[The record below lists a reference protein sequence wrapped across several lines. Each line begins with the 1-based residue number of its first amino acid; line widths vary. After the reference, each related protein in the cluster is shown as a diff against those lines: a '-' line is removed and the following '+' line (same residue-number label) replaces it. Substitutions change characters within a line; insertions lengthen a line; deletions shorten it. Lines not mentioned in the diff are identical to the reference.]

1 MPTMGGHAGLAGVAV
16 QSGGFWFE
24 SNPGAFRNS
33 QNGLARS
40 GTLQF
45 ENVHA
50 NDPLLSHR
58 EPRVPGENDPESLS
72 DSAARIILF
81 AVAGAVVG
89 FAIFYVDWPFGAEAS
104 PFTATGQYRLWVL
117 IICAQTAL
125 WGAASIPIWASIRA
139 YSAHWPGHKREIA
152 TAVGL
157 LALLVLGFVIVSA
170 LRSGLRLD
178 YPLPHHRWKVGLI
191 SVLGSIVALAG
202 AVGVV
207 LVHSALGSVPTRGRS
222 GADQI
227 GDFLR
232 IRADLHRLLTIEG
245 AILGAAI
252 LSTGALRNA
261 ILAYGHDANRT
272 YSFPPEYVL
281 LYGAYFSAVLALLY
295 APTYSRL
302 LSVGGQL
309 RDSFF
314 PLQSPRME
322 TWSDW
327 YDKRKRLEELLK
339 LEVTAGESFRTGVA
353 ILTPLASGLVGL
365 LLHAK

>member
-1 MPTMGGHAGLAGVAV
+1 LLV
-16 QSGGFWFE
+16 QE
-24 SNPGAFRNS
+24 PA
-33 QNGLARS
+33 NGLKPTGA
-40 GTLQF
+40 LQF
-45 ENVHA
+45 ENVQA
-50 NDPLLSHR
+50 RDPLLSHR
-58 EPRVPGENDPESLS
+58 EPKASGENDRDPPS

-81 AVAGAVVG
+81 AVVGAAVG
-89 FAIFYVDWPFGAEAS
+89 FAIFYVDWPFGPKAS
-104 PFTATGQYRLWVL
+104 PFTATGQYRLWIL

-125 WGAASIPIWASIRA
+125 WGAAAIPIWASIRA
-139 YSAHWPGHKREIA
+139 YSAQWPGHKREIA

-157 LALLVLGFVIVSA
+157 LALLVLGFVVVA
-170 LRSGLRLD
+170 AVRSGLRLD
-178 YPLPHHRWKVGLI
+178 YPLPHHRWKFGVI

-202 AVGVV
+202 AAGIV

-222 GADQI
+222 EADQI

-261 ILAYGHDANRT
+261 ILAYGHEPNPT

-314 PLQSPRME
+314 PLESPRSE

-339 LEVTAGESFRTGVA
+339 LQVTAGESFRTGVA

-365 LLHAK
+365 LLHTK